1 METLIKNDNFEVSI
15 TGRNYDFIAVIENNS
30 DEKLKIVFDNDEDYY
45 LEIEPNDWLGLLADD
60 EGYSMLNY
68 LKNNNYE
75 VYYE

>member
-1 METLIKNDNFEVSI
+1 MEKLIKSDNFEVSI

-68 LKNNNYE
+68 FKNNNYE